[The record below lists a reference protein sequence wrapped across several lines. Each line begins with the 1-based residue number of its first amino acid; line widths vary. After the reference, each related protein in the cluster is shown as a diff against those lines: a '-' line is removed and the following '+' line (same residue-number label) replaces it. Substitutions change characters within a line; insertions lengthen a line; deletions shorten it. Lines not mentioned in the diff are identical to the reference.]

1 MQELTQGGGG
11 GGGGGS
17 SGPCL
22 QVVVVHGLAEIRR
35 VNLPVQTKGDGALDE
50 SFDLCSG
57 EILRPLCAVEGPR
70 QRQRYGTQSEVIE
83 LINATSHVTGGRP
96 KLRVSRP

>member
-1 MQELTQGGGG
+1 MQELR
-11 GGGGGS
+11 GGGGS

-70 QRQRYGTQSEVIE
+70 QRYGTQSEVIE